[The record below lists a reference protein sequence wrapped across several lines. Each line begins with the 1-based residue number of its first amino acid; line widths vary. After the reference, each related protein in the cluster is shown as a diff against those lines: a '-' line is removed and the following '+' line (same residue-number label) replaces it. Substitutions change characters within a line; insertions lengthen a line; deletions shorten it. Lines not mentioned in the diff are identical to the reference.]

1 MDGDGPV
8 LIDDRRNSLGYIL
21 RREALFG
28 APPKKSIV
36 YKLTSMLKKF
46 RFNIRSNNGG

>member
-36 YKLTSMLKKF
+36 SKLVDMLKKL
-46 RFNIRSNNGG
+46 RSNIRSYNGG